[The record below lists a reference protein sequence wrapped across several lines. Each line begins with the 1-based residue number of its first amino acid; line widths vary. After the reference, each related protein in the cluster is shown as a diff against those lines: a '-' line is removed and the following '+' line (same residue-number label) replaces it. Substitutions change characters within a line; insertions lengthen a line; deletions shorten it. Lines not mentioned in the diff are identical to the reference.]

1 MKDESQKTL
10 KPARDEKDSPFINYQ
25 IVSIVT
31 TSLAQVT
38 T

>member
-1 MKDESQKTL
+1 MKDESQ

-25 IVSIVT
+25 RVSIVT

-38 T
+38 A